1 MQMTTGIRAELPAL
15 TSLARICVWLS
26 HHRGSTVELPGP
38 SRRVSLG
45 VPLTAARA
53 TICAIALHV
62 EGDDAPVLSGC
73 LRAIANQAPAGP
85 ARLVFDGRGQT
96 RVARELAES
105 TAAEM
110 LVSLAERIASD
121 DLLESVA

>member
-1 MQMTTGIRAELPAL
+1 MQMTTGIRAGQPAL
-15 TSLARICVWLS
+15 TNLARICLWLS

-38 SRRVSLG
+38 SGRVSLG

-53 TICAIALHV
+53 AICAIALHV
-62 EGDDAPVLSGC
+62 DGDDAPLLSGC

-85 ARLVFDGRGQT
+85 ARLVFEGRGQT
-96 RVARELAES
+96 SVTRELAES
-105 TAAEM
+105 TAAAM
-110 LVSLAERIASD
+110 LQALAERIESD